1 MLRLEL
7 MKKLKDEG
15 YNSKEISEF
24 LNVNGIRPLRTD
36 NPYSPK
42 LVWVT
47 LNKYEK
53 RLSRVGNTKLI
64 SFKETLYVQPNTK
77 GLQFRLSTF
86 FAQKNL
92 ISEYKQN
99 LKKLILVGIFN
110 NPSLILIPW
119 SDEGFLDFNIDNFSR
134 WVWCRI

>member
-1 MLRLEL
+1 

-24 LNVNGIRPLRTD
+24 LNVNGIRPLRT
-36 NPYSPK
+36 NHPYSPQ

-64 SFKETLYVQPNTK
+64 FFEETLYVQPNTK
-77 GLQFRLSTF
+77 GL
-86 FAQKNL
+86 
-92 ISEYKQN
+92 
-99 LKKLILVGIFN
+99 
-110 NPSLILIPW
+110 
-119 SDEGFLDFNIDNFSR
+119 
-134 WVWCRI
+134 

>member
-7 MKKLKDEG
+7 MKKFKDEG

-24 LNVNGIRPLRTD
+24 LNVNGIRPLRTN
-36 NPYSPK
+36 NPYSPQ

-53 RLSRVGNTKLI
+53 RLKRVGNTKLI

-77 GLQFRLSTF
+77 GF
-86 FAQKNL
+86 
-92 ISEYKQN
+92 
-99 LKKLILVGIFN
+99 
-110 NPSLILIPW
+110 
-119 SDEGFLDFNIDNFSR
+119 
-134 WVWCRI
+134 

>member
-36 NPYSPK
+36 NLYSPQ

-53 RLSRVGNTKLI
+53 RLKRVGNTKLI

-77 GLQFRLSTF
+77 GL
-86 FAQKNL
+86 
-92 ISEYKQN
+92 
-99 LKKLILVGIFN
+99 
-110 NPSLILIPW
+110 
-119 SDEGFLDFNIDNFSR
+119 
-134 WVWCRI
+134 

>member
-24 LNVNGIRPLRTD
+24 LNVNGIRPLRTN
-36 NPYSPK
+36 NPYSPQ

-64 SFKETLYVQPNTK
+64 FFEETLYVQPNTK
-77 GLQFRLSTF
+77 GL
-86 FAQKNL
+86 
-92 ISEYKQN
+92 
-99 LKKLILVGIFN
+99 
-110 NPSLILIPW
+110 
-119 SDEGFLDFNIDNFSR
+119 
-134 WVWCRI
+134 